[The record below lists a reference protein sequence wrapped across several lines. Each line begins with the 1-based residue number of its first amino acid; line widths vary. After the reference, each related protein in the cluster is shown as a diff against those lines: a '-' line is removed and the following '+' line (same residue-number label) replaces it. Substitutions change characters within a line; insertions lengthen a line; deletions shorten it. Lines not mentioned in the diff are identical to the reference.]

1 MEELALNPLK
11 RHRNKK
17 QRSLLV
23 DDDWDEVQTLIG
35 DEDNNQVNNK
45 SAYQRR
51 WRYQSCPKR
60 LFEWTVNG
68 GWKMTATKYVILYV
82 Q

>member
-1 MEELALNPLK
+1 MEELALKPLK

-17 QRSLLV
+17 QLSMLI
-23 DDDWDEVQTLIG
+23 DDDWDEVQTLIS
-35 DEDNNQVNNK
+35 DEDDDQVNSK

-60 LFEWTVNG
+60 IFEWTFNG
-68 GWKMTATKYVILYV
+68 GWKITAAK
-82 Q
+82 